1 MIKIVVDAN
10 LFASALIKP
19 DSNPGNIL
27 ELIKQNEVELVISP
41 SVIKEIKRIL
51 LYPKIQK
58 YHQKTAQQLDTF
70 FDDLLIFG
78 WVVEGQAEIDVIQTD
93 PTDNKYLACALEGEA
108 DYIVS
113 GDRLLL
119 DLGLYQGIKII
130 KAQAFLKIWDKQLKT

>member
-1 MIKIVVDAN
+1 MTEYFSRLSRD
-10 LFASALIKP
+10 
-19 DSNPGNIL
+19 
-27 ELIKQNEVELVISP
+27 KQNNPENPVDPV
-41 SVIKEIKRIL
+41 
-51 LYPKIQK
+51 QM
-58 YHQKTAQQLDTF
+58 
-70 FDDLLIFG
+70 
-78 WVVEGQAEIDVIQTD
+78 IDVIQTD

>member
-1 MIKIVVDAN
+1 LIKIVVDAN

-70 FDDLLIFG
+70 FNDLLIFA

-113 GDRLLL
+113 GDRHLL
-119 DLGLYQGIKII
+119 DLGLYQGIKLI
-130 KAQAFLKIWDKQLKT
+130 KAKAFLKIWDKQLNT